1 MSLSMNVKIF
11 IKHYVIVLYIKSKNV
26 YRKIL
31 RLLKTDGIRH
41 FCQLR
46 KHAEFDIISK
56 ITI

>member
-1 MSLSMNVKIF
+1 M
-11 IKHYVIVLYIKSKNV
+11 HYVIVLYIKSKNV

-31 RLLKTDGIRH
+31 RLLKTDSIRH